1 MGGKALDS
9 VCSWLQ
15 ESPTTALIRPV
26 SLNGCDPYDFSEFP
40 RRIVGM
46 FLEDLD
52 NPLLWSEGEPG
63 AEEAVITRS
72 RSSLPEEPFLLS
84 NQRCSWFHA
93 FIQFSYLHFRLEPLA
108 GLGDGCGR
116 DAQQDG
122 LLGYGE
128 LQVRKDVC
136 TDVTFCEFRVC

>member
-1 MGGKALDS
+1 MLLISRLSTFSSLLDIANF
-9 VCSWLQ
+9 WLQ
-15 ESPTTALIRPV
+15 DTPITALIRPV

-93 FIQFSYLHFRLEPLA
+93 FIPFASKFLQFKYNFAS
-108 GLGDGCGR
+108 
-116 DAQQDG
+116 
-122 LLGYGE
+122 
-128 LQVRKDVC
+128 K
-136 TDVTFCEFRVC
+136 

>member
-26 SLNGCDPYDFSEFP
+26 SLNDTICLQSCKMLFDSFRCDPYDFSEFP

-63 AEEAVITRS
+63 AAFENVYRPLGAIPSIQSAMLMVS
-72 RSSLPEEPFLLS
+72 RIYSI
-84 NQRCSWFHA
+84 R
-93 FIQFSYLHFRLEPLA
+93 
-108 GLGDGCGR
+108 
-116 DAQQDG
+116 
-122 LLGYGE
+122 
-128 LQVRKDVC
+128 
-136 TDVTFCEFRVC
+136 